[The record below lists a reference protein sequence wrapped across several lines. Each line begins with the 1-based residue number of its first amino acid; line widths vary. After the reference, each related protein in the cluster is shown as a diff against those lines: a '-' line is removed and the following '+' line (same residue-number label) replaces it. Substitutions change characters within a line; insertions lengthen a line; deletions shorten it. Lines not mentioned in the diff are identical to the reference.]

1 MFNSIKAI
9 AISLILLLNTFLMS
23 ANAEESLSLNSH
35 LTSANTVDYE
45 NARQLYATYFLN
57 EKLAGRFTNELS
69 ALPNNLQHSMLETF
83 ALSTEQLPDDLSA
96 RNKHRFSLMLLKT
109 YQEIEK
115 KEGKAEGRAN
125 SLIKAFPTIA
135 PSSTNNL
142 LLLARD
148 ADYTEGIS
156 TDSTPEQK
164 EKLAEYKENIAKSEK
179 EIEEYKKL
187 LGLSEL
193 IKEKTHKKDN

>member
-1 MFNSIKAI
+1 MFKKF
-9 AISLILLLNTFLMS
+9 AISLLVLLNILLMPV
-23 ANAEESLSLNSH
+23 NAEQSVTAHNF
-35 LTSANTVDYE
+35 DYE
-45 NARQLYATYFLN
+45 NAKQLYATYFLN

-125 SLIKAFPTIA
+125 SLIKAFPLIA

-156 TDSTPEQK
+156 TDFTPEQEAELAK
-164 EKLAEYKENIAKSEK
+164 LKKQIAEDKKQIAEDKKQIEKIEKLSGIFNP
-179 EIEEYKKL
+179 
-187 LGLSEL
+187 
-193 IKEKTHKKDN
+193 IKEKNN